1 MTAFL
6 IFVIKSA
13 FTLALLVSLFMAF
26 MSRETFHRLNRYLL
40 LGIVV
45 CALVLPAVNLG
56 FESPFSRLYE
66 ILLQADNDVRTGL
79 LLEDF
84 NGFEFG
90 NVTMTAV
97 SGGDTIPT
105 QPVDDEP
112 LNWLM
117 LVFAVYVSGVAVLL
131 VRQFVVYVRLAR
143 MIRSAK
149 PVNASVHGLD
159 GIRLR
164 VHCGNEKPFSWF
176 GWVVVSQED
185 MDDAA
190 REILVHEAA
199 HARAGHSWDI
209 MFADAVIILQWF
221 NPLAWIMKIYLKDV
235 HEFEADEAVIASGV
249 DAKRY
254 QYLIIKKAVGARL
267 YSIANSFNHSL
278 TKKRI
283 TMMCKEKS
291 KKWKCAK
298 ALYVLPVVVAVACS
312 FSTAVSANA
321 TENETAFKGNEIA
334 VNETNVFGQKV
345 VEDSKIFGH
354 FSLQDPNNSNEKL
367 CVCLEEQN
375 GEVYGV
381 VFGTTDEFTVAR
393 EGYAPG
399 YFDRPMKEVSLKGDV
414 LTFTIYADDGEFY
427 ASPQGCAMCLEGTK
441 LHFSET
447 APKDDKYGNSDY
459 FKGLKVK
466 YVLDMKNGELTSY
479 GYPYNGDTLR
489 LNKQVRKFTIKSRE
503 ERKVKRMVDENG
515 ETVYQVVEEQPQFP
529 GGVQAMNEYFKK
541 NVKTDVGIKYESP
554 IVSIVVKKD
563 GTITDARLL
572 QSSGVEAID
581 NEVLRVV
588 RSMPKWSPGKLGNE
602 NVNALHVFPV
612 NLTFQVKQVPEVMV
626 VTYGDRDLQPISDL
640 EVNVMRS
647 SSYKEKIPDVLV
659 NDNLLVVVNDSV
671 FSGDLDFPADRIEA
685 IHVMELSQLPKKWYD
700 KCEQHGKE
708 GIVFIDLKE
717 GETLPDVGFAK
728 KEVKAQAKENRVSD
742 NDKEVFM
749 VVEQQPEFPGGM
761 QEMMKYLMQNVKYPT
776 VARNAKTQGR
786 VLIEFVV
793 RDDGSISDAKAVGGK
808 YSVVIKKATEFDRR
822 YEELNNEFNSLLL
835 KYNELEYKYSTL
847 VSDDKEREAVKSEW
861 EKCKREVQDVKAKLA
876 EVLSMENESDSAPAD
891 IVELTEIN
899 DATVALCNEAL
910 RVVESMPA
918 WNPGMQGGRAVA
930 VRMTLPVS
938 FKLQ

>member
-13 FTLALLVSLFMAF
+13 FALALLVSLFMAF

-40 LGIVV
+40 LGVVV

-66 ILLQADNDVRTGL
+66 ILLQADDDVRTGL
-79 LLEDF
+79 SLEDF
-84 NGFEFG
+84 NGFELG
-90 NVTMTAV
+90 DVTMTAV

-254 QYLIIKKAVGARL
+254 QQLIIKKAVGARL

-321 TENETAFKGNEIA
+321 TENETASKGNEIA
-334 VNETNVFGQKV
+334 TNETNVFGKKV

-515 ETVYQVVEEQPQFP
+515 ETVYQVVEQQPQFP
-529 GGVQAMNEYFKK
+529 GGEQALNEYFKK
-541 NVKTDVGIKYESP
+541 NVKVDANVTHERPVVGIT
-554 IVSIVVKKD
+554 VKKD

-588 RSMPKWSPGKLGNE
+588 RDMPKWTPGKLGNE
-602 NVNALHVFPV
+602 SVNTVHVFPV
-612 NLTFQVKQVPEVMV
+612 NFTFEVKQVPEVIAVEME
-626 VTYGDRDLQPISDL
+626 DKDMEHISDL
-640 EVNVMRS
+640 DVTVVR
-647 SSYKEKIPDVLV
+647 YQEKAPGLLMG
-659 NDNLLVVVNDSV
+659 DNLLVVVNDTV
-671 FSGDLDFPADRIEA
+671 FDGELDFPASRIA
-685 IHVMELSQLPKKWYD
+685 SVHVMELSQLPEKWYD
-700 KCEQHGKE
+700 KCEEHGKE
-708 GIVFIDLKE
+708 GIVFIDLKD
-717 GETLPDVGFAK
+717 GETLSDVVPAK
-728 KEVKAQAKENRVSD
+728 KEVKPQAKGNTASKKDE
-742 NDKEVFM
+742 KVFM

-761 QEMMKYLMQNVKYPT
+761 PEMMKYLMRNVKYPD
-776 VARNAKTQGR
+776 VARNALTQGR
-786 VLIEFVV
+786 VFVEFIVHK
-793 RDDGSISDAKAVGGK
+793 DGSIDDVKAVGGK
-808 YSVVIKKATEFDRR
+808 YSVIEKDETELEAKYD
-822 YEELNNEFNSLLL
+822 ELNNEFKTLLEENS
-835 KYNELEYKYSTL
+835 ELEYKY
-847 VSDDKEREAVKSEW
+847 VFAADDKERDSIRSKLNMTRDKLNTVKRKISEYLPQIAQMD
-861 EKCKREVQDVKAKLA
+861 ETNSGPDRVVY
-876 EVLSMENESDSAPAD
+876 
-891 IVELTEIN
+891 LTEMN
-899 DATVALCNEAL
+899 DATNALRAEAL
-910 RVVESMPA
+910 RVVKSMPA
-918 WNPGMQGGRAVA
+918 WKPGMQSGKPVA
-930 VRMTLPVS
+930 VRMTLPVA
-938 FKLQ
+938 FKIQ

>member
-1 MTAFL
+1 MVAFL
-6 IFVIKSA
+6 LFVLKSSFA
-13 FTLALLVSLFMAF
+13 LALLVSLFMAF
-26 MSRETFHRLNRYLL
+26 MSRETFHRVNRFLL
-40 LGIVV
+40 LGVVV

-66 ILLQADNDVRTGL
+66 ILLQADDDVRTGL
-79 LLEDF
+79 SLEDF
-84 NGFEFG
+84 NGFELG

-254 QYLIIKKAVGARL
+254 QQLIIKKAVGARL

-321 TENETAFKGNEIA
+321 TENETASKGNEIA
-334 VNETNVFGQKV
+334 TNETNVFGKKV

-393 EGYAPG
+393 EGYEPG

-515 ETVYQVVEEQPQFP
+515 ETVYQVVEQQPQFP
-529 GGVQAMNEYFKK
+529 GGEQALNEYFKK
-541 NVKTDVGIKYESP
+541 NVKVDANVTHERPVVGIT
-554 IVSIVVKKD
+554 VKKD

-588 RSMPKWSPGKLGNE
+588 RDMPKWTPGKLGNE
-602 NVNALHVFPV
+602 SVNTVHVFPV
-612 NLTFQVKQVPEVMV
+612 NFTFEVKQVPEVMAV
-626 VTYGDRDLQPISDL
+626 EMEDKDMEHISDL
-640 EVNVMRS
+640 DVTVVR
-647 SSYKEKIPDVLV
+647 YQEKAPGLLMG
-659 NDNLLVVVNDSV
+659 DNLLVVVNDTV
-671 FSGDLDFPADRIEA
+671 FDGELDFPASRIA
-685 IHVMELSQLPKKWYD
+685 SVHVMELSQLPEKWYD
-700 KCEQHGKE
+700 KCEEHGKE
-708 GIVFIDLKE
+708 GIVFIDLKD
-717 GETLPDVGFAK
+717 GETLSDVVPAK
-728 KEVKAQAKENRVSD
+728 KEVKPQAKGNTAS
-742 NDKEVFM
+742 KEDEKVFM

-761 QEMMKYLMQNVKYPT
+761 PEMMKYLMRNVKYPD
-776 VARNAKTQGR
+776 VARNALTQGR
-786 VLIEFVV
+786 VFVEFIVHK
-793 RDDGSISDAKAVGGK
+793 DGSIDDVKAVGGK
-808 YSVVIKKATEFDRR
+808 YSVIEKDETELEAKYD
-822 YEELNNEFNSLLL
+822 ELNNEFKTLLEENS
-835 KYNELEYKYSTL
+835 ELEYKY
-847 VSDDKEREAVKSEW
+847 VFAADDKERDSIRSKLNTTRDKLNTVKRKISGYLPQIAQMDETNSGPD
-861 EKCKREVQDVKAKLA
+861 RVVY
-876 EVLSMENESDSAPAD
+876 
-891 IVELTEIN
+891 LTEMN
-899 DATVALCNEAL
+899 DATNALRAEAL
-910 RVVESMPA
+910 RVVKSMPA
-918 WNPGMQGGRAVA
+918 WKPGMQSGKPVA
-930 VRMTLPVS
+930 VRMTLPVA
-938 FKLQ
+938 FKIQ

>member
-6 IFVIKSA
+6 IFVMKSA
-13 FTLALLVSLFMAF
+13 FSLALLVSLFMAF

-45 CALVLPAVNLG
+45 CSLVLPAVNIG
-56 FESPFSRLYE
+56 IESPFSRLAA
-66 ILLQADNDVRTGL
+66 ILSADEKVDTGL
-79 LLEDF
+79 SLDDL

-90 NVTMTAV
+90 DIAAESVVGESINATSSVDVVPLDWLSIV
-97 SGGDTIPT
+97 SVI
-105 QPVDDEP
+105 
-112 LNWLM
+112 
-117 LVFAVYVSGVAVLL
+117 YIIGVAVLL
-131 VRQFVVYVRLAR
+131 VRQTVIYVQLFKIMRRARPVDSSLYGVNGIKLRL
-143 MIRSAK
+143 
-149 PVNASVHGLD
+149 HD
-159 GIRLR
+159 G
-164 VHCGNEKPFSWF
+164 EEMPFSWF
-176 GWVVVSQED
+176 GWVVVSSQD
-185 MDDAA
+185 INDGAQ
-190 REILVHEAA
+190 EILIHERT
-199 HARAGHSWDI
+199 HVNAGHSWDI
-209 MFADAVIILQWF
+209 LFVDAVIMFQWF
-221 NPLAWIMKIYLKDV
+221 NPLAWIMKNCLKDI
-235 HEFEADEAVIASGV
+235 HEFEADEAVINCGV
-249 DAKRY
+249 NTKKY
-254 QYLIIKKAVGARL
+254 QYLIIKKAVGERL
-267 YSIANSFNHSL
+267 LNSIANSFNHSL

-291 KKWKCAK
+291 KKWKYAK
-298 ALYVLPVVVAVACS
+298 ALYVLPVATVVALS
-312 FSTAVSANA
+312 FSTVENVNAV
-321 TENETAFKGNEIA
+321 ENGTVLKGNEFVA
-334 VNETNVFGQKV
+334 NETNVFGQKV
-345 VEDSKIFGH
+345 VEDSKIFLH
-354 FSLQDPNNSNEKL
+354 FSWQAPDNNEKL
-367 CVCLEEQN
+367 CIMLEEDDGN
-375 GEVYGV
+375 VYGKV
-381 VFGTTDEFTVAR
+381 IGATDEFVSVR
-393 EGYAPG
+393 EGFMPG
-399 YFDRPMKEVSLKGDV
+399 YFDRPMKEVSLNGDI
-414 LTFTIYADDGEFY
+414 LTFAIYADDGEFY
-427 ASPQGCAMCLEGTK
+427 TEPLGCVECLKGQK
-441 LHFSET
+441 LHFSER
-447 APKDDKYGNSDY
+447 APNDEKYTNSAY
-459 FKGLKVK
+459 FKGRKTK
-466 YVLDMKNGELTSY
+466 YVLDLENGELTSY
-479 GYPYNGDTLR
+479 QYPYQGDTLR
-489 LNKQVRKFTIKSRE
+489 LNRLVRKFTTKSRE
-503 ERKVKRMVDENG
+503 EHKVNRMVDGNG
-515 ETVYQVVEEQPQFP
+515 ETIHQVVEEQPQFP
-529 GGVQAMNEYFKK
+529 GGEEALDEFLRQ

-563 GTITDARLL
+563 GTITDACLL

-581 NEVLRVV
+581 NEVLRVL
-588 RSMPKWSPGKLGNE
+588 RSMPKWSPGKLGDE

-647 SSYKEKIPDVLV
+647 SSYKEKNPDVLV

-717 GETLPDVGFAK
+717 DETLPDTVSAK
-728 KEVKAQAKENRVSD
+728 NEAKPQVKRHADE
-742 NDKEVFM
+742 EVFM

-786 VLIEFVV
+786 VFVEFVV

-808 YSVVIKKATEFDRR
+808 FSVVIKKATEFDTR

-861 EKCKREVQDVKAKLA
+861 GKCKREVQDVKAKLA
-876 EVLSMENESDSAPAD
+876 ELLSMENESDSAPAD

-930 VRMTLPVS
+930 VRMTLPVL

>member
-40 LGIVV
+40 LGVVV

-66 ILLQADNDVRTGL
+66 ILLQADDDVRTGL
-79 LLEDF
+79 SLEDF
-84 NGFEFG
+84 NGFELG

-254 QYLIIKKAVGARL
+254 QQLIIKKAVGARL

-321 TENETAFKGNEIA
+321 TENETASKGNEIA
-334 VNETNVFGQKV
+334 TNETNVFGKKV

-515 ETVYQVVEEQPQFP
+515 ETVYQVVEQQPQFP
-529 GGVQAMNEYFKK
+529 GGEQALNEYFKK
-541 NVKTDVGIKYESP
+541 NVKVDANVTHERPVVGIT
-554 IVSIVVKKD
+554 VKKD

-588 RSMPKWSPGKLGNE
+588 RDMPKWTPGKLGNE
-602 NVNALHVFPV
+602 SVNTVHVFPV
-612 NLTFQVKQVPEVMV
+612 NFTFEVKQVPEVMAV
-626 VTYGDRDLQPISDL
+626 EMEDKDMEHISDL
-640 EVNVMRS
+640 DVTVVR
-647 SSYKEKIPDVLV
+647 YQEKAPGLLMG
-659 NDNLLVVVNDSV
+659 DNLLVVVNDTV
-671 FSGDLDFPADRIEA
+671 FDGELDFPDSRIA
-685 IHVMELSQLPKKWYD
+685 SVHVMELSQLPEKWYD
-700 KCEQHGKE
+700 KCEEHGKE
-708 GIVFIDLKE
+708 GIVFIDLKD
-717 GETLPDVGFAK
+717 GETLSDVVPAK
-728 KEVKAQAKENRVSD
+728 KEVKPQAKGNTASKKDE
-742 NDKEVFM
+742 KVFM

-761 QEMMKYLMQNVKYPT
+761 PEMMKYLMRNVKYPD
-776 VARNAKTQGR
+776 VARNALTQGR
-786 VLIEFVV
+786 VFVEFIVHK
-793 RDDGSISDAKAVGGK
+793 DGSIDDVKAVGGK
-808 YSVVIKKATEFDRR
+808 YSVIEKDETELEAKYD
-822 YEELNNEFNSLLL
+822 ELNNEFKTLLEENS
-835 KYNELEYKYSTL
+835 ELEYKY
-847 VSDDKEREAVKSEW
+847 VFAADDKERDSIRSKLNMTRDKLNTVKRKISGYLPQITQMDETNSGPD
-861 EKCKREVQDVKAKLA
+861 RVVY
-876 EVLSMENESDSAPAD
+876 
-891 IVELTEIN
+891 LTEMN
-899 DATVALCNEAL
+899 DATNALRAEAL
-910 RVVESMPA
+910 RVVKSMPA
-918 WNPGMQGGRAVA
+918 WKPGMQSGKPVA
-930 VRMTLPVS
+930 VRMTLPVA
-938 FKLQ
+938 FKIQ

>member
-1 MTAFL
+1 M
-6 IFVIKSA
+6 
-13 FTLALLVSLFMAF
+13 
-26 MSRETFHRLNRYLL
+26 
-40 LGIVV
+40 
-45 CALVLPAVNLG
+45 NLG

-79 LLEDF
+79 SFEDF
-84 NGFEFG
+84 NGFELG
-90 NVTMTAV
+90 DVTMTAV

-185 MDDAA
+185 MGDAA

-254 QYLIIKKAVGARL
+254 QQLIIKKAVGARL

-321 TENETAFKGNEIA
+321 TENETASKGNEIA
-334 VNETNVFGQKV
+334 TNETNVFGKKV

-515 ETVYQVVEEQPQFP
+515 ETVYQVVEQQPQFP
-529 GGVQAMNEYFKK
+529 GGEQALNEYFKK
-541 NVKTDVGIKYESP
+541 NVKVDANVTHERPVVGIT
-554 IVSIVVKKD
+554 VKKD

-588 RSMPKWSPGKLGNE
+588 RDMPKWTPGKLGNE
-602 NVNALHVFPV
+602 SVNTVHVFPV
-612 NLTFQVKQVPEVMV
+612 NFTFEVKQVPEVIAVEME
-626 VTYGDRDLQPISDL
+626 DKDMEHISDL
-640 EVNVMRS
+640 DVTVVR
-647 SSYKEKIPDVLV
+647 YQEKAPGLLMG
-659 NDNLLVVVNDSV
+659 DNLLVVVNDTV
-671 FSGDLDFPADRIEA
+671 FDGELDFPASRIA
-685 IHVMELSQLPKKWYD
+685 SVHVMELSQLPEKWYD
-700 KCEQHGKE
+700 KCEEHGKE
-708 GIVFIDLKE
+708 GIVFIDLKD
-717 GETLPDVGFAK
+717 GETLSDVVPAK
-728 KEVKAQAKENRVSD
+728 KEVKPQAKGNTASKKDE
-742 NDKEVFM
+742 KVFM

-761 QEMMKYLMQNVKYPT
+761 PEMMKYLMRNVKYPD
-776 VARNAKTQGR
+776 VARNALTQGR
-786 VLIEFVV
+786 VFVEFIVHK
-793 RDDGSISDAKAVGGK
+793 DGSIDDVKAVGGK
-808 YSVVIKKATEFDRR
+808 YSVIEKDETELEAKYD
-822 YEELNNEFNSLLL
+822 ELNNEFKTLLEENS
-835 KYNELEYKYSTL
+835 ELEYKY
-847 VSDDKEREAVKSEW
+847 VFAVDDKERDSIRSKLNMTRDKLNTVKRKISGYLPQIAQMDETNSGPD
-861 EKCKREVQDVKAKLA
+861 RVVY
-876 EVLSMENESDSAPAD
+876 
-891 IVELTEIN
+891 LTEMN
-899 DATVALCNEAL
+899 DATNALRAEAL
-910 RVVESMPA
+910 RVVKSMPA
-918 WNPGMQGGRAVA
+918 WKPGMQSGKPVA
-930 VRMTLPVS
+930 VRMTLPVA
-938 FKLQ
+938 FKIQ

>member
-1 MTAFL
+1 MVAFL
-6 IFVIKSA
+6 LFVLKSSFA
-13 FTLALLVSLFMAF
+13 LALLVSLFMAF
-26 MSRETFHRLNRYLL
+26 MSRETFHRVNRFLL
-40 LGIVV
+40 LGVVV

-66 ILLQADNDVRTGL
+66 ILLQADDDVRTGL
-79 LLEDF
+79 SLEDF
-84 NGFEFG
+84 NGFELG

-97 SGGDTIPT
+97 PGGDTIPT

-117 LVFAVYVSGVAVLL
+117 LVFVVYVSGVAVLL

-254 QYLIIKKAVGARL
+254 QQLIIKKAVGARL

-321 TENETAFKGNEIA
+321 TENETSSKGNEIA
-334 VNETNVFGQKV
+334 TNETNVFGKKV

-427 ASPQGCAMCLEGTK
+427 ANPQGCAMCLEGTK

-515 ETVYQVVEEQPQFP
+515 ETVYQVVEQQPQFP
-529 GGVQAMNEYFKK
+529 GGEQALNEYFKK
-541 NVKTDVGIKYESP
+541 NVKVDANVTHERPVVGIT
-554 IVSIVVKKD
+554 VKKD

-588 RSMPKWSPGKLGNE
+588 RDMPKWTPGKLGNE
-602 NVNALHVFPV
+602 SVNTVHVFPV
-612 NLTFQVKQVPEVMV
+612 NFTFEVKQVPEVMAV
-626 VTYGDRDLQPISDL
+626 EMEDKDMEHISDL
-640 EVNVMRS
+640 DVTVVR
-647 SSYKEKIPDVLV
+647 YQEKAPGLLMG
-659 NDNLLVVVNDSV
+659 DNLLVVVNDTV
-671 FSGDLDFPADRIEA
+671 FDGELDFPDSRIA
-685 IHVMELSQLPKKWYD
+685 SVHVMELSQLPEKWYD
-700 KCEQHGKE
+700 KCEEHGKE
-708 GIVFIDLKE
+708 GIVFIDLKD
-717 GETLPDVGFAK
+717 GETLSDVVPAK
-728 KEVKAQAKENRVSD
+728 KEVKPQAKGNTASKKDE
-742 NDKEVFM
+742 KVFM

-761 QEMMKYLMQNVKYPT
+761 PEMMKYLMRNVKYPD
-776 VARNAKTQGR
+776 VARNALTQGR
-786 VLIEFVV
+786 VFVEFIVHK
-793 RDDGSISDAKAVGGK
+793 DGSIDDVKAVGGK
-808 YSVVIKKATEFDRR
+808 YSVIEKDETELEAKYD
-822 YEELNNEFNSLLL
+822 ELNNEFKTLLEENS
-835 KYNELEYKYSTL
+835 ELEYKY
-847 VSDDKEREAVKSEW
+847 VFAADDKERDSIRSKLNMTRDKLNTVKRKISGYLPQIAQMDETNSGPD
-861 EKCKREVQDVKAKLA
+861 RVVY
-876 EVLSMENESDSAPAD
+876 
-891 IVELTEIN
+891 LTEMN
-899 DATVALCNEAL
+899 DATNALRAEAL
-910 RVVESMPA
+910 RVVKSMPA
-918 WNPGMQGGRAVA
+918 WKPGMQSGMPVA
-930 VRMTLPVS
+930 VRMTLPVA
-938 FKLQ
+938 FKIQ

>member
-13 FTLALLVSLFMAF
+13 FALALLVSLFMAF

-40 LGIVV
+40 LGVVV

-79 LLEDF
+79 SFEDF
-84 NGFEFG
+84 NGFELG
-90 NVTMTAV
+90 DVTMTAV

-185 MDDAA
+185 MGDAA

-254 QYLIIKKAVGARL
+254 QQLIIKKAVGARL

-321 TENETAFKGNEIA
+321 TENETASKGNEIA
-334 VNETNVFGQKV
+334 TNETNVFGKKV

-515 ETVYQVVEEQPQFP
+515 ETVYQVVEQQPQFP
-529 GGVQAMNEYFKK
+529 GGEQALNEYFKK
-541 NVKTDVGIKYESP
+541 NVKVDANVTHERPVVGIT
-554 IVSIVVKKD
+554 VKKD

-588 RSMPKWSPGKLGNE
+588 RDMPKWTPGKLGNE
-602 NVNALHVFPV
+602 SVNTVHVFPV
-612 NLTFQVKQVPEVMV
+612 NFTFEVKQVPEVIAVEME
-626 VTYGDRDLQPISDL
+626 DKDMEHISDL
-640 EVNVMRS
+640 DVTVVR
-647 SSYKEKIPDVLV
+647 YQEKAPGLLMG
-659 NDNLLVVVNDSV
+659 DNLLVVVNDTV
-671 FSGDLDFPADRIEA
+671 FDGELDFPASRIA
-685 IHVMELSQLPKKWYD
+685 SVHVMELSQLPEKWYD
-700 KCEQHGKE
+700 KCEEHGKE
-708 GIVFIDLKE
+708 GIVFIDLKD
-717 GETLPDVGFAK
+717 GETLSDVVPAK
-728 KEVKAQAKENRVSD
+728 KEVKPQAKGNTASKKDE
-742 NDKEVFM
+742 KVFM

-761 QEMMKYLMQNVKYPT
+761 PEMMKYLMRNVKYPD
-776 VARNAKTQGR
+776 VARNALTQGR
-786 VLIEFVV
+786 VFVEFIVHK
-793 RDDGSISDAKAVGGK
+793 DGSIDDVKAVGGK
-808 YSVVIKKATEFDRR
+808 YSVIEKDETELEAKYD
-822 YEELNNEFNSLLL
+822 ELNNEFKTLLEENS
-835 KYNELEYKYSTL
+835 ELEYKY
-847 VSDDKEREAVKSEW
+847 VFAADDKERDSIRSKLNMTRDKLNTVKRKISGYLPQIAQMDETNSGPD
-861 EKCKREVQDVKAKLA
+861 RVVY
-876 EVLSMENESDSAPAD
+876 
-891 IVELTEIN
+891 LTEMN
-899 DATVALCNEAL
+899 DATNALRAEAL
-910 RVVESMPA
+910 RVVKSMPA
-918 WNPGMQGGRAVA
+918 WKPGMQSGKPVA
-930 VRMTLPVS
+930 VRMTLPVA
-938 FKLQ
+938 FKIQ

>member
-13 FTLALLVSLFMAF
+13 FALALLVSLFMAF

-40 LGIVV
+40 LGVVV

-66 ILLQADNDVRTGL
+66 ILLQADDDVRTGL
-79 LLEDF
+79 SLEDF
-84 NGFEFG
+84 NGFELG

-254 QYLIIKKAVGARL
+254 QQLIIKKAVGARL

-321 TENETAFKGNEIA
+321 TENETASKGNEIA
-334 VNETNVFGQKV
+334 TNETNVFGKKV

-515 ETVYQVVEEQPQFP
+515 ETVYQVVEQQPQFP
-529 GGVQAMNEYFKK
+529 GGEQALNEYFKK
-541 NVKTDVGIKYESP
+541 NVKVDANVTHERPVVGIT
-554 IVSIVVKKD
+554 VKKD

-588 RSMPKWSPGKLGNE
+588 RDMPKWTPGKLGNE
-602 NVNALHVFPV
+602 SVNTVHVFPV
-612 NLTFQVKQVPEVMV
+612 NFTFEVKQVPEVMAV
-626 VTYGDRDLQPISDL
+626 EMEDKDMEHISDL
-640 EVNVMRS
+640 DVTVVR
-647 SSYKEKIPDVLV
+647 YQEKAPGLLMG
-659 NDNLLVVVNDSV
+659 DNLLVVVNDTV
-671 FSGDLDFPADRIEA
+671 FDGELDFPDSRIA
-685 IHVMELSQLPKKWYD
+685 SVHVMELSQLPEKWYD
-700 KCEQHGKE
+700 KCEEHGKE
-708 GIVFIDLKE
+708 GIVFIDLKD
-717 GETLPDVGFAK
+717 GETLSDVVPAK
-728 KEVKAQAKENRVSD
+728 KEVKPQAKGNTASKKDE
-742 NDKEVFM
+742 KVFM

-761 QEMMKYLMQNVKYPT
+761 PEMMKYLMRNVKYPD
-776 VARNAKTQGR
+776 VARNALTQGR
-786 VLIEFVV
+786 VFVEFIVHK
-793 RDDGSISDAKAVGGK
+793 DGSIDDVKAVGGK
-808 YSVVIKKATEFDRR
+808 YSVIEKDETELEAKYD
-822 YEELNNEFNSLLL
+822 ELNNEFKTLLEENS
-835 KYNELEYKYSTL
+835 ELEYKY
-847 VSDDKEREAVKSEW
+847 VFAADDKERDSIRSKLNMTRDKLNTVKRKISGYLPQIAQMDETNSGPD
-861 EKCKREVQDVKAKLA
+861 RVVY
-876 EVLSMENESDSAPAD
+876 
-891 IVELTEIN
+891 LTEMN
-899 DATVALCNEAL
+899 DATNALRAEAL
-910 RVVESMPA
+910 RVVKSMPA
-918 WNPGMQGGRAVA
+918 WKPGMQSGKPVA
-930 VRMTLPVS
+930 VRMTLPVA
-938 FKLQ
+938 FKIQ